1 MSTPAGV
8 PIGQRRGLRGQAP
21 ARLDPGAILVGR
33 ARELCRRLSN
43 QRKAAVKVIHFVQE
57 DAPTEI
63 GIALREFLK
72 TLS

>member
-1 MSTPAGV
+1 
-8 PIGQRRGLRGQAP
+8 LF
-21 ARLDPGAILVGR
+21 
-33 ARELCRRLSN
+33 N
-43 QRKAAVKVIHFVQE
+43 QRQAAVKGIHFVQE